1 MIIAQDFDANIAK
14 YENMFDYCLTKS
26 DPNFVCI
33 HKDLGFFKDCNLH
46 EIFQT
51 KLPNLLIPCV

>member
-1 MIIAQDFDANIAK
+1 MIIAQDFDANIPV

-33 HKDLGFFKDCNLH
+33 HKDLGFF
-46 EIFQT
+46 
-51 KLPNLLIPCV
+51 